1 MLHIV
6 IEGPEHSGKSPLIAL
21 LGKHLRDHGLDVNI
35 QSEHTHN
42 AEYMDMPT
50 EELIRLLA
58 DTKIII
64 TGLRTFS

>member
-1 MLHIV
+1 MLHIT

-21 LGKHLRDHGLDVNI
+21 IGRALRNYGLDVEI

-42 AEYMDMPT
+42 AKFLQLTDD
-50 EELIRLLA
+50 ELLTQLRESKVL
-58 DTKIII
+58 I